1 MEQLQL
7 TLKNL
12 RLSGMAA
19 ILPVRY
25 QEAKANELDYIDFLD
40 RLVTD
45 EVQRRKD
52 NLLKRR
58 IKIAGFPAA
67 LTLENFDFSF
77 NPAIPKKDVLGLMNS
92 SFVSHAKNVLFI
104 GPPGVGKTHL
114 ALAIGLAAVQ
124 NGYPTYYRSTFDLV
138 ADMADAARND
148 SRKHLV
154 EQLSRYSLLIL
165 DEFGMKKMPAT
176 AADDLLEIVH
186 RRYQNTATIIASNR
200 PITDWASIL
209 GDTAATSAILD
220 RFLDNATI
228 FNIKGKSYRLSKNKS
243 A

>member
-12 RLSGMAA
+12 RLGGMAA
-19 ILPVRY
+19 ILPIRY

-58 IKIAGFPAA
+58 IKIAGFPTV

-77 NPAIPKKDVLGLMNS
+77 NPAIPKKDVLSLMNS
-92 SFVSHAKNVLFI
+92 SFVSHANNVLFI
-104 GPPGVGKTHL
+104 GPPGVGKTNL

-124 NGYPTYYRSTFDLV
+124 IGYPTYYRSAFDLV
-138 ADMADAARND
+138 SDMAEAARND
-148 SRKHLV
+148 SRKQLV

-165 DEFGMKKMPAT
+165 DEFGMKKMPST

-200 PITDWASIL
+200 PIADWATIL

-228 FNIKGKSYRLSKNKS
+228 FNIKGKSYRLSKNK
-243 A
+243 AA